1 MKKEFYGIMTAE
13 TAYIYHEV
21 LGMDFVLKD
30 GKVGDVLVFGEP
42 IPELE
47 NTMGGEQKCV
57 R

>member
-13 TAYIYHEV
+13 TAYIYHKV
-21 LGMDFVLKD
+21 LGMDFVLND
-30 GKVGDVLVFGEP
+30 GKVGEVLVFGEP

>member
-1 MKKEFYGIMTAE
+1 MKKDFYEIMTAE
-13 TAYIYHEV
+13 TAYIYHKV
-21 LGMDFVLKD
+21 LGMDCVLKD